1 VTVRHVVLTA
11 SGLAV
16 LGLGIYLFLEVRAA
30 PATAQVIAKRPA
42 AARTEQ
48 VVPEPAPEEPSED
61 APPRSGR
68 SRIARPAQPPV
79 RDVTRTA
86 SDTAAPEGS
95 GDSARLVNLDKD
107 ATMAEANKAY
117 DRGDFA
123 EAQVIAEKVL
133 KDDPTNVRMLRIM
146 VSSSCIEGDS
156 VVAQTHYLKLP
167 PPDREQMRTRCGRYG
182 VSFNEQ

>member
-1 VTVRHVVLTA
+1 MTLRHAVLTA

-30 PATAQVIAKRPA
+30 PATAAEVASKRPT

-48 VVPEPAPEEPSED
+48 SIPEPPSEEK
-61 APPRSGR
+61 PEGTSSGR
-68 SRIARPAQPPV
+68 REARTVQAPV
-79 RDVTRTA
+79 RDVTHA
-86 SDTAAPEGS
+86 SSDAPPPQVPSDPEE
-95 GDSARLVNLDKD
+95 AKRVNVEKD
-107 ATMAEANKAY
+107 AIMAEANKAY

-123 EAQVIAEKVL
+123 EAQAVAERVL
-133 KDDPTNVRMLRIM
+133 KEDPTNVRMLRIM
-146 VSSSCIEGDS
+146 VSSACIEGDS

-167 PPDREQMRTRCGRYG
+167 PTDREQMRTRCGRYG